1 MSYVYC
7 FLKNANLKPSPFVTN
22 LRARTPTK
30 STFAQNHRLMKTI
43 LIRNAKLVNRGA
55 IREADIFLRAGRIET
70 IAPALDRRADIEI
83 EAAGRHLLPGIIDDQ
98 VHFRE
103 PGLTHK
109 ANIFTESRA
118 AVAGGVTSF
127 MEMPNTNPPATTQ
140 GLLQEKYDIAA
151 RTSLANYSF
160 FMGTTNDN
168 YDEVMRTDP
177 RTVCGIKIFM
187 GSSTGGML
195 VDAPATLERIFAH
208 APMLIAT
215 HCEDEATIRANMA
228 AFLEKHGDALRADFH
243 PEIRSAAACLLS
255 SKLAVELA
263 RKHGTRLHILHISTK
278 DELGLFENSVPLAQ
292 KRITSEVCVHHLWF
306 AADDYA
312 RLGNQIKCNPAI
324 KTREHRDALF
334 PALLDDRLDVI
345 ATDHAPHTWAEK
357 SQPYAQAPSGLPL
370 VQHALN
376 VMLEFCHAGRISLE
390 RIVEKMCHAPAIAFQ
405 IRERGF
411 LDEGCWA
418 DMSLVDMEKT
428 WQVAPENIH
437 YRCGWSPF
445 AGQTFRGQ
453 VQATIVSGHLAYRD
467 GQFFEEKMGER
478 LLFER

>member
-1 MSYVYC
+1 M
-7 FLKNANLKPSPFVTN
+7 
-22 LRARTPTK
+22 
-30 STFAQNHRLMKTI
+30 
-43 LIRNAKLVNRGA
+43 VNRGE
-55 IREADIFLRAGRIET
+55 IRMCDIFIRNGFIET
-70 IAPALDRRADIEI
+70 VATSIDKDADIEI
-83 EAAGRHLLPGIIDDQ
+83 DAAGRHILPGIIDDQ

-109 ANIFTESRA
+109 ANIFSESRA

-127 MEMPNTNPPATTQ
+127 MEMPNTNPTSTTQ
-140 GLLQEKYDIAA
+140 ERLQEKYEIGA

-195 VDAPATLERIFAH
+195 VDSPKVLEHIFANS
-208 APMLIAT
+208 PMLIAT

-228 AFLEKHGDALRADFH
+228 EFQAKFGDDLTADFH
-243 PEIRSAAACLLS
+243 PQIRSAQACLLS
-255 SKLAVELA
+255 SKLAIELA
-263 RKHGTRLHILHISTK
+263 RKHDTRLHILHISTK
-278 DELGLFENSVPLAQ
+278 DELGLFDNSVPLAQ

-306 AADDYA
+306 SADDYTL
-312 RLGNQIKCNPAI
+312 LGNQIKCNPAI
-324 KTREHRDALF
+324 KSREHRDALF

-345 ATDHAPHTWAEK
+345 ATDHAPHTWDEK
-357 SQPYAQAPSGLPL
+357 QQPYAQAPSGLPL
-370 VQHALN
+370 VQHTLN
-376 VMLEFCHAGRISLE
+376 VMLEFYHEGRISLE

-405 IRERGF
+405 IKQRGF

-418 DMSLVDMEKT
+418 DLSIVDVDQQ
-428 WQVAPENIH
+428 WQVTPDTIL

-445 AGQTFRGQ
+445 AGKTFLGK
-453 VQATIVSGHLAYRD
+453 VLATVVSGHLAYRD
-467 GQFFEEKMGER
+467 GQFFEQKMGER
-478 LLFER
+478 LLFDR